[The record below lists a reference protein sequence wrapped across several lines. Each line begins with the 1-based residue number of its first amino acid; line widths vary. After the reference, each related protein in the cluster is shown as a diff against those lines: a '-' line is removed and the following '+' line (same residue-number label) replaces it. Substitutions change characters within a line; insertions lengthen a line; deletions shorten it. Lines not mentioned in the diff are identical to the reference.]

1 VEASGLATPG
11 ATKLVKRVG
20 LQFAGEVPAECIKI
34 ESDKCYALV
43 EVELQQPLNP

>member
-1 VEASGLATPG
+1 MDASDLATPG
-11 ATKLVKRVG
+11 VTRLVKRVP
-20 LQFAGEVPAECIKI
+20 LQFSGEVPAECIKI